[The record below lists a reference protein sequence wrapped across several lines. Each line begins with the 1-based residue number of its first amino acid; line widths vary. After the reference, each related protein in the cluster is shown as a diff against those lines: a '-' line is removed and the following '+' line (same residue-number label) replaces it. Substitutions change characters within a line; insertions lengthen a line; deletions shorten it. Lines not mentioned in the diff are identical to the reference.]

1 MNVMAYQATLNGTQQ
16 ITILNQGI
24 QTLITSSISNP
35 GQQQSQSSSFT
46 TGNWQNKPQLFQ
58 TNQGYI
64 LRVYG
69 AEKHFWLL
77 IQPQGI
83 QALNTMPNIEN
94 AVLIELTSVTDIPSS
109 ANANFQPMQPIQPMK
124 MGNMSMNMNSMSMQM
139 GNMSLDLGNQ
149 TGQITKVFCSQCG
162 KEAKSGDRFCRS
174 CGHELSM

>member
-1 MNVMAYQATLNGTQQ
+1 MAYQATLNGTQQ

-83 QALNTMPNIEN
+83 QALNTMPNIETN
-94 AVLIELTSVTDIPSS
+94 AANTANENGQYVDEYEFHV
-109 ANANFQPMQPIQPMK
+109 NAN
-124 MGNMSMNMNSMSMQM
+124 
-139 GNMSLDLGNQ
+139 
-149 TGQITKVFCSQCG
+149 GQYVSRSRQ
-162 KEAKSGDRFCRS
+162 SDRS
-174 CGHELSM
+174 NY